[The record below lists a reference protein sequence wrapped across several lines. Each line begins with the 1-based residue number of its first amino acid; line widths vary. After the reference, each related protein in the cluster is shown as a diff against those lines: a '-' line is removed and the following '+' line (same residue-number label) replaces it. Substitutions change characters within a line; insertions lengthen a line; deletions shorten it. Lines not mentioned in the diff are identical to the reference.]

1 MTQGIH
7 FTRRAL
13 LGSTFLFMAA
23 PAVAAVAGAT
33 YRDPK
38 APVADRVRDLLS
50 RMTLEEKVAQLQ
62 CIWFG
67 KGKMVDAATGAF
79 NQEKAKAAFPNGI
92 GQLARPSDNAGLSKF
107 GKNRFRSAEDAVV
120 FLNDVQ
126 RFLVEQTR
134 LGIPALFHEET
145 AHGLAVKDATM
156 LPTPTALG
164 ATWDPELVE
173 QGFALAGRQAR
184 LRGIT
189 VGLSP
194 VIDLLRDPRWGRSE
208 EFFGEDPFHVGEMG
222 AAAVRGLQGRARPL
236 ASDRVFSVLKHYI
249 HGTPQNGLNV
259 GPADMSERML
269 REVYLPPFQH
279 AIKAADAAIIMPSY
293 NEVAGVP
300 AHANTELLQQTGR
313 GLMGFSGAYFS
324 DYNGV
329 SELAS
334 VHKIAAGMADA
345 AALAINAGV
354 DVDMPEGASYA
365 RLPALVREGK
375 VKEAMIDAAVSRV
388 LALKFEAGLFE
399 RPYADPVRAARALK
413 GPAGPTLA
421 RRLAQRSM
429 VLLKNDG
436 ILPLNSRQARRIA
449 LIGPNSREAMRGGYS
464 GEPAHE
470 VGVLEGIRA
479 AVGPNV
485 IVEQSDGVW
494 ITQPGEGAP
503 ETVAIRRVPPADN
516 EKRIAEAVAVANR
529 ADLII
534 LCVGDNEAIT
544 REAVVSSLP
553 GDRSTLGLF
562 GDQDALVEAVLGCG
576 KPVVAILIN
585 GRPLIV
591 DKLAKGASALIEA
604 WYPGEQGGHAL
615 ADVLFGKVNPGGKL
629 PVTFPASVGELPA
642 WYNRHPSADK
652 VPYVEGK
659 RVPLF
664 PFGFGLSYTSFELS
678 EPRLSATTAKAGEA
692 VRVEVDVTNSGSRDG
707 DEVVQIYIRDMIA
720 SAPRATMELK
730 AFRRVTLR
738 KGERRTVAFDLTPDA
753 FSFWDRNMNWGI
765 EPGEF
770 KIFAGN
776 SSTSL
781 KETMLTLT

>member
-1 MTQGIH
+1 
-7 FTRRAL
+7 
-13 LGSTFLFMAA
+13 
-23 PAVAAVAGAT
+23 
-33 YRDPK
+33 
-38 APVADRVRDLLS
+38 
-50 RMTLEEKVAQLQ
+50 
-62 CIWFG
+62 
-67 KGKMVDAATGAF
+67 
-79 NQEKAKAAFPNGI
+79 
-92 GQLARPSDNAGLSKF
+92 
-107 GKNRFRSAEDAVV
+107 
-120 FLNDVQ
+120 
-126 RFLVEQTR
+126 
-134 LGIPALFHEET
+134 
-145 AHGLAVKDATM
+145 
-156 LPTPTALG
+156 
-164 ATWDPELVE
+164 
-173 QGFALAGRQAR
+173 
-184 LRGIT
+184 
-189 VGLSP
+189 
-194 VIDLLRDPRWGRSE
+194 
-208 EFFGEDPFHVGEMG
+208 
-222 AAAVRGLQGRARPL
+222 
-236 ASDRVFSVLKHYI
+236 
-249 HGTPQNGLNV
+249 
-259 GPADMSERML
+259 
-269 REVYLPPFQH
+269 
-279 AIKAADAAIIMPSY
+279 
-293 NEVAGVP
+293 
-300 AHANTELLQQTGR
+300 
-313 GLMGFSGAYFS
+313 
-324 DYNGV
+324 
-329 SELAS
+329 
-334 VHKIAAGMADA
+334 MADA
-345 AALAINAGV
+345 AALAINSGV

-375 VKEAMIDAAVSRV
+375 VKEAVIDAAVSRV

-399 RPYADPVRAARALK
+399 RPYADPIRAARALK
-413 GPAGPTLA
+413 DPAGSTLA
-421 RRLAQRSM
+421 RKLAQRSM

-436 ILPLNSRQARRIA
+436 ILPLDLRQAWRIA
-449 LIGPNSREAMRGGYS
+449 LIGPNSRAAMRGGYS
-464 GEPAHE
+464 GEPAHA

-485 IVEQSDGVW
+485 IVEQADGVW
-494 ITQPGEGAP
+494 ITQPDEGAP

-516 EKRIAEAVAVANR
+516 EKRIAEAVTLANR

-576 KPVVAILIN
+576 KPVVAVLIN

-664 PFGFGLSYTSFELS
+664 PFGFGLSYTNFELS
-678 EPRLSATTAKAGEA
+678 EPRLSTAIAKAGET
-692 VRVEVDVTNSGSRDG
+692 VRVEVDVTNSGLRDG

-720 SAPRATMELK
+720 SVPRAKMELK
-730 AFRRVTLR
+730 AFRRITLR
-738 KGERRTVAFDLTPDA
+738 KGERRTVAFDLTPDV

-776 SSTSL
+776 SFANL
-781 KETMLTLT
+781 KDATLTLL